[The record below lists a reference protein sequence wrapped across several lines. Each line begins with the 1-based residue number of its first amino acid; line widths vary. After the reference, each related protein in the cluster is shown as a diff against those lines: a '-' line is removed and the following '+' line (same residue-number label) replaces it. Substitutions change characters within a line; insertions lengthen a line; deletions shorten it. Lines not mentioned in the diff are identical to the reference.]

1 MTARGRGRSRGDAV
15 VEIVDVPE
23 QRRYEARLD
32 GAFAGWVDYHRIRD
46 RLVALHTEVLPEF
59 EGRGIGSQL
68 VRRVLDDA
76 RASGT
81 FITPRCPLFVRHFE
95 RHPED
100 ADLLKEPGNGQ
111 RAEKPQRAEKSQRAE
126 KP

>member
-1 MTARGRGRSRGDAV
+1 MKDL
-15 VEIVDVPE
+15 EIADVPAE
-23 QRRYEARLD
+23 RRYEALVD
-32 GAFAGWVDYHRIRD
+32 GQFAGWVDYHRVRD

-59 EGRGIGSQL
+59 EGRGIASQL

-95 RHPED
+95 RHSED
-100 ADLLKEPGNGQ
+100 ADLVKAP
-111 RAEKPQRAEKSQRAE
+111 RKA
-126 KP
+126 

>member
-1 MTARGRGRSRGDAV
+1 MKPPAGRRATPSAGVGSRRAAD

-23 QRRYEARLD
+23 QRRYAARLD
-32 GAFAGWVDYHRIRD
+32 GVFAGWVDYHRVRD

-59 EGRGIGSQL
+59 EGRGIASQL

-81 FITPRCPLFVRHFE
+81 FVTPRCPLFVRHFE

-100 ADLLKEPGNGQ
+100 AGLVKEPA
-111 RAEKPQRAEKSQRAE
+111 RR
-126 KP
+126 